1 MSVFPEQKSEYAD
14 SEEASAHLQPQ
25 TFLLSFASLTR
36 PSRDSSHDCAAC
48 LGLDESDGFLLELI
62 RTKVTSSHLRAKSAR
77 SCFILEL
84 QILSA
89 RTVFKG
95 ALRHFVTGTN
105 PGASFIKQSC
115 NHLSLSVPSAENHV

>member
-62 RTKVTSSHLRAKSAR
+62 RMKVTSSHLRAKSAR

-84 QILSA
+84 QILNA

-105 PGASFIKQSC
+105 PGTSFIKQSC